1 MEHNTHRLA
10 SSGGSNGEGGRARDK
25 LSHFYGLDNGH
36 VEEKVEHAVARKQ
49 SLKSTVRKLTP
60 GSQSANSSPYD
71 INSAN
76 FDADLFVAKLVGE
89 ASLSQLMAQEGEIVR
104 QIQGL
109 DSDMQTL
116 VYENYNKFIAATETI
131 KKMRVDF
138 RGMEEQMEQLASS
151 MSSITTFSSQISD
164 KLRSRR
170 QDVARLSSAHSTLQK
185 LQFVLELPNKL
196 TESIQDGHP
205 GQAVADWL
213 RAERALTH
221 YKDMAS
227 FAGIQEDCEKIME
240 DLKASLRDKL
250 ADQHCEGEQLG
261 EAVELL
267 RQLGTPSD
275 QLCDSYL
282 HHCAGALCPY
292 LDILELQAD
301 ILAGEVE
308 NRDVTSVVI
317 MDPLEFVDEGCNKF
331 LAELC
336 LSATGFTNTFTNS
349 GTGTLDPSAS
359 VKLAVWVEE
368 LVSRYL
374 KVMGKRLSQEKNQ
387 AECAILVRSLD
398 RFHRR
403 LTATSRIVPGLDM
416 AKSGL
421 DVVLIVS
428 KEFCKAASLQLEEK
442 LHETMMDARQAIA
455 QPRKGTDTALNLQ
468 EISTSLLTSIAESV
482 RNTFDTLQTFL
493 DPELSFSS
501 KTYFRTTFCLSMVQE
516 GVLMA
521 HFNQIVSV
529 CSKFSSGRSV
539 PPALLLLL
547 SRTCLDLHIST
558 TTYLA
563 SLLSEQFQLLDQ
575 ANLSS
580 VNSALSN
587 VSQALLDSYV
597 QAQAADL
604 SLMLRKSVEA
614 RDWLS
619 TVEPRSVRAVMKR
632 VVEDV
637 TIIDEQVGQ
646 LYEEGQKK
654 VRSSDSSRTFG
665 GHRSRSVFSSYNSSN
680 LDSSLASNIQKLFSE
695 KIDYFAPVA
704 PSKVS
709 VLTGIIKLGLKT
721 LLECVRLKTFGRYGL
736 QQMQV
741 DCHYLQ
747 LYLWRFVEDE
757 AVVHHLLDEVLGSA
771 LHRSL
776 EQPPQL
782 MEPSVV
788 EVICDKG
795 G

>member
-1 MEHNTHRLA
+1 M
-10 SSGGSNGEGGRARDK
+10 GQ
-25 LSHFYGLDNGH
+25 
-36 VEEKVEHAVARKQ
+36 VVAKKP
-49 SLKSTVRKLTP
+49 SLRSAVRKLTP
-60 GSQSANSSPYD
+60 GVQPAPSNPYD
-71 INSAN
+71 INSAD

-131 KKMRVDF
+131 RKMRVDF
-138 RGMEEQMEQLASS
+138 RSMEDEMEQLASS

-164 KLRSRR
+164 KLRTRR

-196 TESIQDGHP
+196 TESIQEGHP
-205 GQAVADWL
+205 AQAVEDWL

-221 YKDMAS
+221 YKEMAS

-240 DLKASLRDKL
+240 ELKTSLGAKL
-250 ADQHCEGEQLG
+250 ADPKCEGEQLG
-261 EAVELL
+261 EAVDLL
-267 RQLGTPSD
+267 RQLGTPSSE
-275 QLCDSYL
+275 LCDSYL
-282 HHCAGALCPY
+282 QHCAAALEPH
-292 LDILELQAD
+292 LANLEVQSN
-301 ILAGEVE
+301 ILAGELDDKDNVI
-308 NRDVTSVVI
+308 I

-336 LSATGFTNTFTNS
+336 LSATGFTNTFTNP
-349 GTGTLDPSAS
+349 GTGTVEAGAGE
-359 VKLAVWVEE
+359 KLGVWVQE
-368 LVSRYL
+368 LVTRYL
-374 KVMGKRLSQEKNQ
+374 RVMEKRLSQEKNQ
-387 AECAILVRSLD
+387 SECPILVRSLD

-403 LTATSRIVPGLDM
+403 LTATSRLVPGLDM
-416 AKSGL
+416 ARAGL
-421 DVVLIVS
+421 DVVLAVS

-455 QPRKGTDTALNLQ
+455 QPRKGSDTALNLQ
-468 EISTSLLTSIAESV
+468 EISTILLTAIADSV

-493 DPELSFSS
+493 DPELSFSV
-501 KTYFRTTFCLSMVQE
+501 KTYFRTSFCISMVQE
-516 GVLMA
+516 GVLMT
-521 HFNQIVSV
+521 HFYHIVSV
-529 CSKFSSGRSV
+529 CSKFSTMRSV
-539 PPALLLLL
+539 PTALLLLL
-547 SRTCLDLHIST
+547 SRTCLDLHTST
-558 TTYLA
+558 TGYLA

-575 ANLSS
+575 ANLAT
-580 VNSALSN
+580 VNQALTN

-597 QAQAADL
+597 QAQSAEL

-646 LYEEGQKK
+646 LYEEGQRK

-695 KIDYFAPVA
+695 KIDYFAPVT
-704 PSKVS
+704 PLKVS

>member
-1 MEHNTHRLA
+1 MDQDSRRSLA
-10 SSGGSNGEGGRARDK
+10 EESGRGTRAK
-25 LSHFYGLDNGH
+25 LSEYYGLDNGYN
-36 VEEKVEHAVARKQ
+36 EEKADQGAFAKRN
-49 SLKSTVRKLTP
+49 SLKSSVRKLTS
-60 GSQSANSSPYD
+60 GSQATVSNPYD
-71 INSAN
+71 INSAD

-89 ASLSQLMAQEGEIVR
+89 ASLAQLMAQEGEIVR

-131 KKMRVDF
+131 RKMRVDF
-138 RGMEEQMEQLASS
+138 RSMEDEMEQLASS
-151 MSSITTFSSQISD
+151 MSSITTFSSQISE
-164 KLRSRR
+164 KLRTRR

-196 TESIQDGHP
+196 TESIADGRTA
-205 GQAVADWL
+205 QAVEDWL

-227 FAGIQEDCEKIME
+227 FAGIQEDCEKIMK
-240 DLKASLRDKL
+240 DLKNDLSSKL
-250 ADQHCEGEQLG
+250 ADPKCEGEELG
-261 EAVELL
+261 EAVDLL
-267 RQLGTPSD
+267 RQLGTPSNI
-275 QLCDSYL
+275 LCDSYL
-282 HHCAGALCPY
+282 QHCTAALEPY
-292 LDILELQAD
+292 LEHLEMQAKILT
-301 ILAGEVE
+301 GEAE
-308 NRDVTSVVI
+308 DASIVI

-336 LSATGFTNTFTNS
+336 LSATGFNNTFTNPS
-349 GTGTLDPSAS
+349 TGTVESQSAE
-359 VKLAVWVEE
+359 KLSTWLEE
-368 LVSRYL
+368 LVARYL
-374 KVMGKRLSQEKNQ
+374 QVMERRLSQEKNQ
-387 AECAILVRSLD
+387 AECPILVRSLD

-403 LTATSRIVPGLDM
+403 LTATNRLVSGLDL
-416 AKSGL
+416 AKAGL
-421 DVVLIVS
+421 DVVLAVS
-428 KEFCKAASLQLEEK
+428 KEFCKAASKQLEDK
-442 LHETMMDARQAIA
+442 LHETLMDARQAIA
-455 QPRKGTDTALNLQ
+455 QPRKGSDNALNLQ
-468 EISTSLLTSIAESV
+468 EVSTALLTAIADNV
-482 RNTFDTLQTFL
+482 RSTFDTLQTFL
-493 DPELSFSS
+493 DPELSFSA
-501 KTYFRTTFCLSMVQE
+501 KTYYRNTFCMTMVQD
-516 GVLMA
+516 GVLLE
-521 HFNQIVSV
+521 HFYHIVSV
-529 CSKFSSGRSV
+529 CSKFSTMRSV
-539 PPALLLLL
+539 PSSLLLLL
-547 SRTCLDLHIST
+547 SRTCLDLHTST
-558 TTYLA
+558 TNYLS
-563 SLLSEQFQLLDQ
+563 SLLSEQFQLLDR
-575 ANLSS
+575 ANLTA
-580 VNSALSN
+580 VNTALTN
-587 VSQALLDSYV
+587 VAQTLLDSYV
-597 QAQAADL
+597 QAQSAEL

-637 TIIDEQVGQ
+637 TLIDDQVGQ
-646 LYEEGQKK
+646 LYEEGQRK

-695 KIDYFAPVA
+695 KIDYFAPVV

-757 AVVHHLLDEVLGSA
+757 AVVHHLLDEVLASA